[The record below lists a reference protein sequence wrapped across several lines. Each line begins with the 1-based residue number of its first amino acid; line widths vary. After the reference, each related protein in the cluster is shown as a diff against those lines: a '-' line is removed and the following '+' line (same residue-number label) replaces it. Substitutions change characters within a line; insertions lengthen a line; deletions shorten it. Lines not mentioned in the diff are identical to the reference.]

1 MSALVPATTDAAIAR
16 IDKARA
22 LLAEA
27 KSMIDV
33 KQVVDMAAAAEV
45 YAKRQKLSDEAI
57 GYAHSIKIDAL
68 TRLGEMLKAAPKNT
82 GAAGSAGPGRGNAVP
97 IANRVSDVPTLAD
110 LGIDKKVSMVAQQ
123 LASLPDDMRQAVSK
137 REATISQAR
146 SQVSEQKRADDLARP
161 SVAVLPEG
169 VHHGDFREL
178 AHLIPDESIEL
189 VFTDPP
195 YDGDSIEL
203 YEAAAKEAARILKPG
218 GSMIAYSGQR
228 HLPAVLAGMSKHLR
242 YWWTIAGVH
251 EGGNQMLQKLGVRC
265 GWKPIVWFVKGTRGD
280 VQNVILDVV
289 RGDREKGSHE
299 WQQAQSEAEY
309 YIRELC
315 SESGTVVDF
324 FLGGGTTAAACAATG
339 RKCIGFEINAAAIEN
354 AAKRLAA

>member
-1 MSALVPATTDAAIAR
+1 MSALVPTADAAIAR

-68 TRLGEMLKAAPKNT
+68 TRLGEMLEAAKKTGVVRRGPDKAISSKEE
-82 GAAGSAGPGRGNAVP
+82 P
-97 IANRVSDVPTLAD
+97 IRQQLSD

-123 LASLPDDMRQAVSK
+123 LASLPDDMRQAVAK

-146 SQVSEQKRADDLARP
+146 KQVSEKQRADDLARP
-161 SVAVLPEG
+161 TETVLPVG
-169 VHHGDFREL
+169 IHRGDFREL
-178 AHLIPDESIEL
+178 AHMIPDDSVEL

-195 YDGDSIEL
+195 YDEDSVEL

-251 EGGNQMLQKLGVRC
+251 EGGNQMLQKLGIRC
-265 GWKPIVWFVKGTRGD
+265 GWKPLVWFVKGTRGD
-280 VQNVILDVV
+280 VQNVLLDVV
-289 RGDREKGSHE
+289 RGDREKFAHA
-299 WQQAQSEAEY
+299 WQQSQAEAEY

-315 SESGTVVDF
+315 SEGGTVVDF
-324 FLGGGTTAAACAATG
+324 FLGGGTTAAACEATG
-339 RKCIGFEINAAAIEN
+339 RRCIGFEVDASAIEN

>member
-1 MSALVPATTDAAIAR
+1 MSALVPAADAAIAR
-16 IDKARA
+16 IDRARA

-68 TRLGEMLKAAPKNT
+68 TRLGEMLKATPKNT
-82 GAAGSAGPGRGNAVP
+82 GAKGIGPIVVP
-97 IANRVSDVPTLAD
+97 DENRNQPPTLAD

-123 LASLPDDMRQAVSK
+123 LASLPEDMRQAVAK

-161 SVAVLPEG
+161 AVAVLPEG
-169 VHHGDFREL
+169 IHRGDFREL
-178 AHLIPDESIEL
+178 ARLIPDESVEL

-195 YDGDSIEL
+195 YDADSVEL

-251 EGGNQMLQKLGVRC
+251 EGGNQMMQKLGIRC
-265 GWKPIVWFVKGTRGD
+265 GWKPLVWFVKGTRGD
-280 VQNVILDVV
+280 VQNVLLDVV
-289 RGDREKGSHE
+289 RGDREKFAHA
-299 WQQAQSEAEY
+299 WQQSQAEAEY

-315 SESGTVVDF
+315 SEGGTVVDF
-324 FLGGGTTAAACAATG
+324 FLGGGTTAAACEATG
-339 RKCIGFEINAAAIEN
+339 RRCIGFEVNAAAIEN
-354 AAKRLAA
+354 TVRRLAA

>member
-1 MSALVPATTDAAIAR
+1 MSELVRYDADAAIAR
-16 IDKARA
+16 IDKARS

-27 KSMIDV
+27 KSMVEV
-33 KQVVDMAAAAEV
+33 KNVFDMAAAAEV

-68 TRLGEMLKAAPKNT
+68 TRLGEMLKATPKAT
-82 GAAGSAGPGRGNAVP
+82 GGEHGGRLAKDGS
-97 IANRVSDVPTLAD
+97 RVEPSNPTPTLAD

-123 LASLPDDMRQAVSK
+123 LASLPDDMRQAVAK

-146 SQVSEQKRADDLARP
+146 KQVSEQKRADDLARP
-161 SVAVLPEG
+161 AIADLPHG
-169 VHHGDFREL
+169 IHRGDFREL
-178 AHLIPDESIEL
+178 AHIVPDESVEL

-195 YDGDSIEL
+195 YDEDSVEL

-228 HLPAVLAGMSKHLR
+228 HLPAVLAVMSKHLR

-251 EGGNQMLQKLGVRC
+251 EGGNQMLQKLGIRC
-265 GWKPIVWFVKGTRGD
+265 GWKPLVWFVKGTRGD
-280 VQNVILDVV
+280 VQNVLLDVV
-289 RGDREKGSHE
+289 RGDREKFAHA
-299 WQQAQSEAEY
+299 WQQSQAEAEY
-309 YIRELC
+309 YVRELC
-315 SESGTVVDF
+315 SEGGTVVDF
-324 FLGGGTTAAACAATG
+324 FLGGGTTAAACEATG
-339 RKCIGFEINAAAIEN
+339 RRCIGFEVNAAALES

>member
-1 MSALVPATTDAAIAR
+1 MSALVLATDAAIAR
-16 IDKARA
+16 LDKARA

-68 TRLGEMLKAAPKNT
+68 TRLGEMLKAGPKNPGT
-82 GAAGSAGPGRGNAVP
+82 RTVGGGKGAGGSIVEPPA
-97 IANRVSDVPTLAD
+97 DVPTLAD

-123 LASLPDDMRQAVSK
+123 LASLPDDMRQAVAK

-146 SQVSEQKRADDLARP
+146 KQVSEKRRADDLARP
-161 SVAVLPEG
+161 TETVLPAG
-169 VHHGDFREL
+169 IHRGDFREL
-178 AHLIPDESIEL
+178 AHMIPDESVEL

-195 YDGDSIEL
+195 YDEDSVEL
-203 YEAAAKEAARILKPG
+203 YEAAAKEAERILKPG

-251 EGGNQMLQKLGVRC
+251 EGGNQMLQKLGIRC
-265 GWKPIVWFVKGTRGD
+265 GWKPLVWFVKGTRGD
-280 VQNVILDVV
+280 VQNVLLDVV
-289 RGDREKGSHE
+289 RGDREKFAHA
-299 WQQAQSEAEY
+299 WQQSQAEAEY

-315 SESGTVVDF
+315 SEGGTVVDF
-324 FLGGGTTAAACAATG
+324 FLGGGTTAAACEATG
-339 RKCIGFEINAAAIEN
+339 RRCIGFEVDASAIEN

>member
-1 MSALVPATTDAAIAR
+1 MSALVPAADAAIAR
-16 IDKARA
+16 IDRARA

-68 TRLGEMLKAAPKNT
+68 TRLGEMLDAAKKSGVVRT
-82 GAAGSAGPGRGNAVP
+82 GPDKKISSQAEP
-97 IANRVSDVPTLAD
+97 IRQQLAD

-123 LASLPDDMRQAVSK
+123 LAGLPDDMRQAVAK

-146 SQVSEQKRADDLARP
+146 KQVSEKQRADDLTRP
-161 SVAVLPEG
+161 TDKALPAG
-169 VHHGDFREL
+169 IHRGDFREL
-178 AHLIPDESIEL
+178 AHIIPSESVEL

-195 YDGDSIEL
+195 YDEESIEL

-228 HLPAVLAGMSKHLR
+228 HLPEVLIGMSKHLR

-265 GWKPIVWFVKGTRGD
+265 GWKPLVWFVKGTRGD
-280 VQNVILDVV
+280 VQNVLLDVV
-289 RGDREKGSHE
+289 RGDREKFAHA
-299 WQQAQSEAEY
+299 WQQSQAEAEY

-315 SESGTVVDF
+315 SEGGTVVDF
-324 FLGGGTTAAACAATG
+324 FLGGGTTAAACEATG
-339 RKCIGFEINAAAIEN
+339 RRCIGFEVNAAALES

>member
-1 MSALVPATTDAAIAR
+1 MSALVPAADAAIAR
-16 IDKARA
+16 IDRART

-68 TRLGEMLKAAPKNT
+68 TRLGEMLKATPKNI
-82 GAAGSAGPGRGNAVP
+82 GAAAGGKKDAPRGSIVEPR
-97 IANRVSDVPTLAD
+97 DTTPTLAD

-123 LASLPDDMRQAVSK
+123 LANLPDDMRQAVAK

-146 SQVSEQKRADDLARP
+146 KQVSEKQRADDLTRP
-161 SVAVLPEG
+161 TEQALPAG
-169 VHHGDFREL
+169 IHRGDFREL
-178 AHLIPDESIEL
+178 AHIIPNESVEL

-195 YDGDSIEL
+195 YDEESVEL

-251 EGGNQMLQKLGVRC
+251 EGGNQMLQKLGIRC
-265 GWKPIVWFVKGTRGD
+265 GWKPLVWFVKGTRGD
-280 VQNVILDVV
+280 VQNVLLDVV
-289 RGDREKGSHE
+289 RGDREKFAHA
-299 WQQAQSEAEY
+299 WQQSQAEAEY

-315 SESGTVVDF
+315 SEGGTVVDF
-324 FLGGGTTAAACAATG
+324 FLGGGTTAAACEATG
-339 RKCIGFEINAAAIEN
+339 RRCIGFEVNAAALES